1 MPLSTINNKSIADG
15 TIVATDILDGTISSS
30 KLVASNIA
38 GDRLAANTLSNTVFQ
53 TGSVESYLRGAN
65 LDFGMRNRIIN
76 GAMVIDQRNAGASV
90 TPTDNQYTLDR
101 WYFSVSQTSKLTSQQ
116 NAGSVTPPVGF
127 INYLGVTSSS
137 SYSVTSSDYFG
148 FRQSIEGL
156 NVADLAWGTASARPV
171 TLSFWVRSSLTG
183 SFGGSLFNSA
193 ANRSYPFSYTIST
206 ANTWEQKS
214 VTVDGDTTGT
224 WLTTN
229 GNGIQVY
236 FSLGGG
242 TSRSGTANA
251 WTGGTWASQP
261 TGSTSVVGTNAAT
274 FYITGVQL
282 EEGSQ
287 ATPFEYRQ
295 HGTELAL
302 CQRYYEKAYDQDTS
316 VPFAAFAWFTP
327 TFGQSITNNT
337 LHSIIKYS
345 VSKRARPTILVYPFT
360 TPANTMRVSNAA
372 GGADF
377 GANSGATYIVRM
389 NQFALYNTSGGTL
402 SVSSPDYGLI
412 FGWSADAE
420 L

>member
-156 NVADLAWGTASARPV
+156 NVADLGWGTASARPV

-214 VTVDGDTTGT
+214 VTIAGDTTGT

-274 FYITGVQL
+274 FYVTGVQL
-282 EEGSQ
+282 EEGSVP
-287 ATPFEYRQ
+287 TSFEYRQ
-295 HGTELAL
+295 YGTELAL
-302 CQRYYEKAYDQDTS
+302 CQRYFWQIQPNGTQYSAY
-316 VPFAAFAWFTP
+316 
-327 TFGQSITNNT
+327 
-337 LHSIIKYS
+337 
-345 VSKRARPTILVYPFT
+345 
-360 TPANTMRVSNAA
+360 AA
-372 GGADF
+372 GYAAGTTDVSLVFRCPVITRTPCTGITASGTATWIVQQASGNLF
-377 GANSGATYIVRM
+377 NPTVTFVRANQTNITVNANLSG
-389 NQFALYNTSGGTL
+389 LTSGGGA
-402 SVSSPDYGLI
+402 VLI
-412 FGWSADAE
+412 DGNNASYIYFNGME